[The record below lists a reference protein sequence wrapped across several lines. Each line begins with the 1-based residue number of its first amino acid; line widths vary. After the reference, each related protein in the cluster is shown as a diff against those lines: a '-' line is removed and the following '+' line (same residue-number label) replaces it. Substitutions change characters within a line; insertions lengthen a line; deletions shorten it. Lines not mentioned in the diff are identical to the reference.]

1 MALAGKGLY
10 IKSIIFMQEQ
20 VTRCDGPACGKTKG
34 PTNGWYRLLETE
46 TEFIL
51 FCGRVDITDNRPC
64 FDICSEDCAR
74 ARLTAWISRK
84 HYRPVT
90 AQESTA

>member
-46 TEFIL
+46 TEFVL
-51 FCGRVDITDNRPC
+51 YSGRTEIADSAC
-64 FDICSEDCAR
+64 LDICSEDCAR

-84 HYRPVT
+84 HHKSVT
-90 AQESTA
+90 AQEATA